1 MTQAQSGAEWLIAD
15 DSGVVYAVPADAI
28 AQYRLSNEQL
38 AERAAGQRATDDAEV
53 QGFHHSGGYTVRPG
67 DNLWQIASRLYGDGR
82 YWVYLYSAN
91 ADQIR
96 NPNLIHPG
104 QTLRLL

>member
-1 MTQAQSGAEWLIAD
+1 MTETQQWTEQLIIDEA
-15 DSGVVYAVPADAI
+15 GTVYAVPVEALAP
-28 AQYRLSNEQL
+28 YRLDEEKL
-38 AERAAGQRATDDAEV
+38 AARAAEARATDDEV
-53 QGFHHSGGYTVRPG
+53 QGYHHSGYTVRQG
-67 DNLWQIASRLYGDGR
+67 DNLWQIAQRLYGDGR

-96 NPNLIHPG
+96 NPNLIYAG